1 MKSKS
6 LAGTEMFPDET
17 SFSFV
22 DYYPLLNLQLIPTLY
37 ESVQEIHQ
45 PLP

>member
-17 SFSFV
+17 LFSFA
-22 DYYPLLNLQLIPTLY
+22 DYYP
-37 ESVQEIHQ
+37 S
-45 PLP
+45 